1 MKCQILELTI
11 GKLSIFPGIQTFI
24 FGEIVSPATEFN
36 ISTIKFHTIRI
47 VVST

>member
-1 MKCQILELTI
+1 MKCQILALTI
-11 GKLSIFPGIQTFI
+11 GKLSIFPGIQPFI